1 MGITLGCRNC
11 MLADFVS
18 RSGGEV
24 QPCCTFWLEQ
34 LAADYDEFQVS
45 GVVFLL
51 DFGKMLPSLDY
62 SLSR

>member
-1 MGITLGCRNC
+1 

-18 RSGGEV
+18 RSGAEV
-24 QPCCTFWLEQ
+24 QPSCTFWFEQ